1 MLYLRTLPLHPSQE
15 EVERA
20 EDYSIFTYFVRPTFD
35 FVQEL
40 LALGESAEVL
50 SPKTLRKEISR
61 IGKTVWKLN
70 G

>member
-1 MLYLRTLPLHPSQE
+1 MLCCF
-15 EVERA
+15 
-20 EDYSIFTYFVRPTFD
+20 I
-35 FVQEL
+35 QEL
-40 LALGESAEVL
+40 LSLGITTEVL